1 MTQEKRAYLAF
12 DLGASS
18 GRLMAGIYEKEKLT
32 LTEIHRFSNAPVRMG
47 KHLYWDVP
55 YLLNEM
61 KAGLKKVEQ
70 AGFKA
75 VCIGIDTWGVDYG
88 YLAED
93 GSLLALPFCYRDPK
107 NQWAM
112 EHYPADFASVY
123 QIAGLQK
130 VSLNTAYQLYYDV
143 SKRPQLLKAAKK
155 LLFMPDL
162 LAYFLTGEVACEYTV
177 ASTSMLVDAKTRD
190 WSDVLL
196 EQLPFPKALLPK
208 IRMPGQILGTLLP
221 DVQQETGLDAVPVA
235 LVGSHDTASA
245 LAGIPFTG
253 EGQAFLSS
261 GTWSLMGLELDE
273 PLINEAALEENFANE
288 GSVCRK
294 IKFLKNICGLWV
306 LQQLRKEWN
315 TDFPSMIRQ
324 AEKALGAGFIID
336 PDAEEFTAPISMEKA
351 VRDYCAAHGQGEPKT
366 QGEIAAAVYLGLTE
380 KYRRCITAMEKV
392 TGKTVPAIHMVGG
405 GIQDELLCRLTAQKT
420 GRPVITGPIEA
431 AAYGNILLQQMAL
444 GELSSLKEGRQQIG
458 EATQLRRYEG

>member
-1 MTQEKRAYLAF
+1 MGAENRAYLAF

-18 GRLMAGIYEKEKLT
+18 GRLMAGMYQKEKLT
-32 LTEIHRFSNAPVRMG
+32 LTELHRFSNAPVRMG
-47 KHLYWDVP
+47 ERLYWDLP
-55 YLLNEM
+55 YLLSEM
-61 KAGLKKVEQ
+61 KTGLKKAAE
-70 AGFKA
+70 AGLEA
-75 VCIGIDTWGVDYG
+75 ACIGIDTWGVDYG

-93 GSLLALPFCYRDPK
+93 GSLLAMPFCYRDPK

-112 EHYPADFASVY
+112 ESWPVDFKEIY
-123 QIAGLQK
+123 QLAGLQK

-143 SKRPQLLKAAKK
+143 TKRPQLLKAAKK

-162 LAYFLTGEVACEYTV
+162 LGYFLTGEIACEYTV

-190 WSDVLL
+190 WSDEILAR
-196 EQLPFPKALLPK
+196 LPFPKALLPE

-221 DVQQETGLDAVPVA
+221 EVQQETGLGAVPVA

-253 EGQAFLSS
+253 EKQAFLSS
-261 GTWSLMGLELDE
+261 GTWSLMGLELEE
-273 PLINEAALEENFANE
+273 PLINEAAYEENFANE

-306 LQQLRKEWN
+306 LQQLRKEWH
-315 TDFPSMIRQ
+315 TDFPTMIQ
-324 AEKALGAGFIID
+324 EAEKALDAGFIID

-351 VRDYCAAHGQGEPKT
+351 VKQHCKAHGQGEPQT
-366 QGEIAAAVYLGLTE
+366 RGEIAAAVYEGLTE
-380 KYRRCITAMEKV
+380 KYRQCILAMEHA
-392 TGKTVPAIHMVGG
+392 TGQAVQAIHMVGG

-444 GELSSLKEGRQQIG
+444 GELSSLEEGRQQIG
-458 EATQLRRYEG
+458 RAVSLRRYEG